1 MDEANASN
9 NCRMC
14 DVLVTYGKGNNIIT
28 EHLNSFTIPVV
39 SSEFFFEGMK
49 SLFERLKLPWANLF
63 AILIDSC
70 SVMRRSKSSLEKRL
84 RDSVA
89 PHLLDTDGD
98 IVTLPIA
105 L

>member
-39 SSEFFFEGMK
+39 SSECFFEGMK
-49 SLFERLKLPWANLF
+49 SLFERLKLPWANLL